1 MSHNHDEDLDISILE
16 QMGYE
21 QRDLKIDK
29 SGKAA
34 GYFFFSILLTMAVA
48 FGIMKVMQPNTA
60 GRPDE
65 MAGFRQMPPKDYPL
79 LQSNV
84 TAQGDT
90 IDLLK
95 HEDSHLNGYGWNSD
109 SKADAHVPIDRAM
122 DLVLE
127 EGLPTSAKAKRY
139 SELSK

>member
-1 MSHNHDEDLDISILE
+1 MSHNHEEDLDISILE

-21 QRDLKIDK
+21 ERDLKIDK

-34 GYFFFSILLTMAVA
+34 IYFFVVILLTMLAA
-48 FGIMKVMQPNTA
+48 FGIMKIMQPGIA
-60 GRPDE
+60 GRPAE
-65 MAGFRQMPPKDYPL
+65 MSGYRQLPPKDYPL

-90 IDLLK
+90 IRVLTEADAK
-95 HEDSHLNGYGWNSD
+95 LNGYGWNGD
-109 SKADAHVPIDRAM
+109 SKSSAHVPIDRAM

-127 EGLPTSAKAKRY
+127 EGLPTSARAKSY
-139 SELSK
+139 EELSK